1 MADGGTGSSARN
13 RNGELNMAIAT
24 FTLGVC
30 FGFVF
35 GMLLASMFIAGRRS
49 DAVIAAEEA
58 RKAGLL

>member
-1 MADGGTGSSARN
+1 
-13 RNGELNMAIAT
+13 MAIAT

-35 GMLLASMFIAGRRS
+35 GMLLTSMFIAGRQS